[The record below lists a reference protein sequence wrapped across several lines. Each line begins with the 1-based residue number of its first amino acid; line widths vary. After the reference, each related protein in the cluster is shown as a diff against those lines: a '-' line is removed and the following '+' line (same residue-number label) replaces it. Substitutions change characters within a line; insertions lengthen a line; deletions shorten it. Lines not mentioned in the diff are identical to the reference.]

1 MGLIAGYIPWLMLTN
16 RTVFE
21 FYVVA
26 FEPWLILLLVA
37 GVRTWFRNTEYR
49 YRTANFI
56 AVFALIALIA
66 SAFFYPI
73 WTGEWISYD
82 FWRLRMWLPSWI

>member
-1 MGLIAGYIPWLMLTN
+1 
-16 RTVFE
+16 
-21 FYVVA
+21 
-26 FEPWLILLLVA
+26 
-37 GVRTWFRNTEYR
+37 VRTWFRNTEYR